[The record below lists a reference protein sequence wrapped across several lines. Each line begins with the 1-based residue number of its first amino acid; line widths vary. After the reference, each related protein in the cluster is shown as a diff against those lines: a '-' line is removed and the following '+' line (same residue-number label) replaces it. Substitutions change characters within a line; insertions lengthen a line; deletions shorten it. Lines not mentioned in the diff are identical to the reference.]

1 MTVHLKTRVLP
12 GKRIEVSNE
21 GLAEGQ
27 DVEVTITPV
36 PSDQQSKT
44 QGLMELI
51 DSFPPGP
58 HSAPTWEEIERQF
71 REERDS
77 WD

>member
-1 MTVHLKTRVLP
+1 MTVHVKTRVLP

-21 GLAEGQ
+21 GLSEGQ
-27 DVEVTITPV
+27 DVEVTITPL
-36 PSDQQSKT
+36 SKPADSKSR
-44 QGLMELI
+44 GLVELI

-58 HSAPTWEEIERQF
+58 RSAPTWEEIERQF